1 MNSYFVQNKKIIV
14 NLTILFLN
22 FTEIFLKATI

>member
-1 MNSYFVQNKKIIV
+1 MNSYFLQKKKIIV

-22 FTEIFLKATI
+22 FTKILLKATI